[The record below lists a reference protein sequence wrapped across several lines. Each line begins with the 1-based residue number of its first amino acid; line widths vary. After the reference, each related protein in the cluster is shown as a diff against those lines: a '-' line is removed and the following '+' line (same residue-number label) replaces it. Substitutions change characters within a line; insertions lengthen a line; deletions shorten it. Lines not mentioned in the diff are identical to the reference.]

1 MISSPPK
8 DASFAAENY
17 GERILALGRVDG
29 RQAGL
34 AFNASNPICYY
45 NEDLLKRAGVDT
57 ATLTESWD
65 NVIAAGAKVRGLGGD
80 ISGMAYDVHGWP
92 DGWLFEA
99 MIMQAGGSLL
109 NELGTAVGFDNEI
122 GLAALRTFRRF
133 VTEGGMRL
141 MDWDQSRQQFG
152 AGLTGIYFASPA
164 NLAQIT
170 GLVGGKFTLR
180 TTTFPITDKQRG
192 RIPTGGNAAVILAR
206 DPARARAAWEYV
218 KFITGPLAQ
227 KIVVEMTGYLPVNL
241 KASGPEFLGPWYEQN
256 PNART
261 PILQIERAGPLGC
274 LSRRQHGA
282 HLARPARHHHR
293 RDAGRR
299 LARGGLASD
308 RRADE
313 RDDARELSARR
324 CRSWRGAAGAS
335 RPFLRFGRRAPQPR
349 AHGRGRGAWRR
360 LRAREGIETEW
371 WDWQGRPRPRLAAT
385 RCGRSSTALGCD
397 PDATRMRRSTPAPG
411 RGRCRRCSPPE
422 PGEPLRLAVP

>member
-1 MISSPPK
+1 MRLTRKSFLAGSAALAATLPLGTSRAQALTLEVYYAFPAFQRFHEPVAAEFRKLRPDIGISFRAPAPNYDEGHQTILRQAVANQLPDIFFSGFHLLPELARALARRNQITFL
-8 DASFAAENY
+8 DDFLAAEGASFAAENY

-109 NELGTAVGFDNEI
+109 NESGTAVGFDNEI

-261 PILQIERAGPLGC
+261 PILQIERAGPWGAYPGGNTVRIWRAQRDIITAVMRGEVSPEEGL
-274 LSRRQHGA
+274 RRIVEQTNA
-282 HLARPARHHHR
+282 MMR
-293 RDAGRR
+293 
-299 LARGGLASD
+299 AS
-308 RRADE
+308 
-313 RDDARELSARR
+313 
-324 CRSWRGAAGAS
+324 
-335 RPFLRFGRRAPQPR
+335 
-349 AHGRGRGAWRR
+349 
-360 LRAREGIETEW
+360 
-371 WDWQGRPRPRLAAT
+371 
-385 RCGRSSTALGCD
+385 
-397 PDATRMRRSTPAPG
+397 
-411 RGRCRRCSPPE
+411 
-422 PGEPLRLAVP
+422 

>member
-1 MISSPPK
+1 MRLTRKSFLAGSAALAATAPFAASRAQALTLEVYYAFPAFQRFHEPVAAEFRKLRPDIGISFRAPAPNYDEGHQTILRQAVANQLPDIFFSGFHLLPELARALARRNQITHLDEFLAQEGPG
-8 DASFAAENY
+8 FAAENY

-34 AFNASNPICYY
+34 AFNASNPICYF

-65 NVIAAGAKVRGLGGD
+65 NVIAAGAKVRALGGD
-80 ISGMAYDVHGWP
+80 VAGMAYDVHGWP

-109 NELGTAVGFDNEI
+109 NEAGTAVGFDNEI

-180 TTTFPITDKQRG
+180 TTTFPITDKARG

-206 DPARARAAWEYV
+206 DPTRARAAWEYV

-261 PILQIERAGPLGC
+261 PILQIERAGPWGAYPGGNTVRIWRAQRDIITAVMRGDVSPEEGL
-274 LSRRQHGA
+274 RRIVEQTNA
-282 HLARPARHHHR
+282 MMR
-293 RDAGRR
+293 
-299 LARGGLASD
+299 
-308 RRADE
+308 
-313 RDDARELSARR
+313 SA
-324 CRSWRGAAGAS
+324 
-335 RPFLRFGRRAPQPR
+335 
-349 AHGRGRGAWRR
+349 
-360 LRAREGIETEW
+360 
-371 WDWQGRPRPRLAAT
+371 
-385 RCGRSSTALGCD
+385 
-397 PDATRMRRSTPAPG
+397 
-411 RGRCRRCSPPE
+411 
-422 PGEPLRLAVP
+422 